1 MSFKLMLTLEE
12 YNGFNPV
19 YPLEV
24 PKYLASE
31 IGLSLEDYYTRA
43 MSATQRLINSYMQNV
58 LANNDWD
65 VNKFDVKL
73 REQIQYILFKEM
85 EYLHQNQIFFKKS
98 NSISYSTSGQQTFTF
113 SPDADDLNESHIPQ
127 YVKMEIINTNLIKR
141 ATAANIEQY
150 DYEQKNNEFKDKVLV
165 PDVAWSD
172 KADNQAA
179 INGKTDSLENFIKY
193 LYSTYVSI
201 DSSDYQKLLTLADIF
216 ALNESS
222 VLTRRK
228 LTSNTYFTNKNEND
242 FAQIKDLIETFYVSN
257 NAISAALS
265 QIGELSNNVNYLQ
278 DTKLDK
284 TEFTTQVNNKAN
296 LDFSNVNLGTQNI
309 PKFIQVSTNGEIMLK
324 DTSGSLNPIIWT
336 PEYDFIPGDFASV
349 VVDPTRSGDNPKVRI
364 FCALEA
370 NINKNPL
377 TNPKLWAEYE
387 INYEVIDSITK
398 KEANRLFVRKENGEL
413 LSDLEA
419 NGFNINNPGN
429 LITKED
435 LADDLIAKDKLWSSS
450 KIVEY
455 VNENAGTGNEG
466 ENTNTYKN
474 TDGNLEVDNISNII
488 NFKENI
494 TVDSLTFKNKLDS
507 SASAIYDEN
516 GIDSNNTSFSL
527 KLKVANEKV
536 ELAKAMYLKNDNQLD
551 PKQLSF
557 SIKYLDL
564 KDNQLKN
571 FDLVQDLYKLIKL
584 SDDNELMNT
593 KIDSLESL
601 YNLLIEK
608 LRTLRPFKD
617 AGIYNPSSTY
627 QKNEWVLKEGDIYVS
642 RKDNNFEPLTDQ
654 EAWYHWDLAIDLSD
668 LASQE
673 ALLQLKQELSQLITI
688 NEINIRNI
696 TDKVDKKQDKL
707 TAGNHCEITSTGTI
721 NVIIPETI
729 APIAFRKGEI
739 RMFDTQENVDELIK
753 KYKLVQDT
761 DFNYLETN
769 RYLMTMDINKDNQD
783 KVKGGSNLLIQSDF
797 PNIKTGFR
805 AAWNNM
811 TDDPWTRDFKVLNS
825 FEEIKPIEMTYNAP
839 SNDGGRYNYCIG
851 FEYWLNWNGNVDQT
865 EFKPKYHG
873 VVAIRFLKDIKEVS
887 SEAN

>member
-12 YNGFNPV
+12 FNGFNPV

-24 PKYLASE
+24 PKYLSSE

-65 VNKFDVKL
+65 INKFDIKT

-85 EYLHQNQIFFKKS
+85 EYLHQNQLFFKKS

-127 YVKMEIINTNLIKR
+127 YVKMEIINTNLVKR
-141 ATAANIEQY
+141 ASAYDVEEY
-150 DYEQKNNEFKDKVLV
+150 DYQQKNNEFKDKVLV

-201 DSSDYQKLLTLADIF
+201 DSSDYQKLLILADIF

-265 QIGELSNNVNYLQ
+265 QIGELSNNVNHLQ

-296 LDFSNVNLGTQNI
+296 LDFSNVNLGSQNI
-309 PKFIQVSTNGEIMLK
+309 PKFIQVSTSGQIMLK

-349 VVDPTRSGDNPKVRI
+349 VVDPTRSGDNPKVKI

-370 NINKNPL
+370 NTNKNPL
-377 TNPKLWAEYE
+377 TNPKIWAEYE

-398 KEANRLFVRKENGEL
+398 KEADRLFVRKENGEL
-413 LSDLEA
+413 LSDLDA
-419 NGFNINNPGN
+419 NGFNIKNVAN
-429 LITKED
+429 LLNKQD
-435 LADDLIAKDKLWSSS
+435 LDDSLVANDKLWSSS
-450 KIVEY
+450 KIVAY
-455 VNENAGTGNEG
+455 VNENGSSGNEG

-516 GIDSNNTSFSL
+516 GIDSNNSNFSF
-527 KLKVANEKV
+527 KIKTANEKI
-536 ELAKAMYLKNDNQLD
+536 EIARIQYQGNKSNLE
-551 PKQLSF
+551 KQNINFL
-557 SIKYLDL
+557 IKYLDN

-584 SDDNELMNT
+584 SDDNLLINT
-593 KIDSLESL
+593 KVDNLESL

-617 AGIYNPSSTY
+617 AGVYDPNSTY
-627 QKNEWVLKEGDIYVS
+627 QKNEWVLNKGDIYVS
-642 RKDNNFEPLTDQ
+642 RKDNNFEPLTNQ
-654 EAWYHWDLAIDLSD
+654 EAWYHWDLAIDLSH

-721 NVIIPETI
+721 NGISHLLVVI
-729 APIAFRKGEI
+729 AQADHRLLFPIFLNI
-739 RMFDTQENVDELIK
+739 
-753 KYKLVQDT
+753 LV
-761 DFNYLETN
+761 
-769 RYLMTMDINKDNQD
+769 I
-783 KVKGGSNLLIQSDF
+783 
-797 PNIKTGFR
+797 
-805 AAWNNM
+805 
-811 TDDPWTRDFKVLNS
+811 FKIS
-825 FEEIKPIEMTYNAP
+825 IER
-839 SNDGGRYNYCIG
+839 S
-851 FEYWLNWNGNVDQT
+851 
-865 EFKPKYHG
+865 
-873 VVAIRFLKDIKEVS
+873 
-887 SEAN
+887 